1 MFHMIDFIGDDL
13 LLFCHFD
20 FFVQTFATP
29 KRMATTAK
37 MNQSN
42 QQTAAFAMKGQTIV
56 AQMKK

>member
-1 MFHMIDFIGDDL
+1 MIDFIGDDL